1 MARSREEMTREI
13 AGYLLGLM
21 GILVLLAVVTY
32 HPLDPSL
39 FAAGSDVVHNLLS
52 WGGAAIAGIMVG
64 LMGALAPSVPVM
76 MMVIGWRWLRG
87 RELESAA
94 VVGTAWTVA
103 IIGGSGLLSALV
115 GRTGYRGGEL
125 EWGGE
130 IGRLVARGLTESLGG
145 VGALLLCA
153 GAVLA
158 GVVFGVRGSLV
169 QVFTGVGGLVAHKR
183 SEMAARW
190 ARRRDDQ
197 QRGEMRKKLLRRH
210 QERHPGPPRP
220 PLVARE
226 RFGEA
231 SFSIRRL
238 RHVAVVSEEP
248 ALQRPGAVSRP
259 PTSGAE
265 VPEPHAPPSR
275 PQRPPT
281 RHVEA
286 VPVQETFDFPE
297 APISALPEKTM
308 LALPPPAPEVD
319 PRLLAAMREHVEAK
333 CQEFRVDGT
342 VEDVLPGPV
351 ITTYEF
357 RPAAGVKYAQVVRLE
372 EDLALGLQV
381 EAVRIERIPGKATVG
396 IEVPNPERHTI
407 VLREII
413 ESSKFVHSASP
424 LTLALGKDI
433 HGRPFVADMQRMPHL
448 LIGGF
453 TGSGKSVGINAMIM
467 SILFK
472 ATPKE
477 VRFILIDPKQVEL
490 GMYEKL
496 PHLLT
501 PIISDPKDAARAL
514 RWAVRQM
521 RERYAMLAACK
532 VRNITQYNA
541 LLGDSEARK
550 VAAESAGTVELQPLP
565 FIVIIIDELA
575 DLMMTCA
582 SEVEDSI
589 GHLSQMARAVGIH
602 LLFAT
607 QRPSVD
613 IVTGV
618 IKANFPCRIA
628 YKVRTRFDSR
638 TILDT
643 EGAECL
649 LGMGDMLY
657 LAAGTS
663 RPARLHGCLVREE
676 EILTVLKHLRRL
688 GKPEFDS
695 GVLAEPEPGAGLGS
709 EAEWD
714 DPMYD
719 QAARL
724 VVGSRKASASYI
736 QRKMRLG
743 YARSARL
750 LDMMEQDGLVG
761 PSQGSRGREVLVPP
775 EYFGEVDATQLDGGG
790 EATTDD

>member
-1 MARSREEMTREI
+1 MARSREEITREV

-21 GILVLLAVVTY
+21 GVLVLLAAVTY

-52 WGGAAIAGIMVG
+52 WGGAAIAGIVVG
-64 LMGALAPSVPVM
+64 LLGALAPAVPVM
-76 MMVIGWRWLRG
+76 MMVIGWRWLHG
-87 RELESAA
+87 RELESPA

-103 IIGGSGLLSALV
+103 VVGGDGLLAALV
-115 GRTGYRGGEL
+115 GRTGYRGGQL

-130 IGRLVARGLTESLGG
+130 VGRLVARGLTGSLGP
-145 VGALLLCA
+145 VGTLVLCA

-169 QVFTGVGGLVAHKR
+169 QVFSGFGGLVTHKR

-190 ARRRDDQ
+190 ARRRDDR

-210 QERHPGPPRP
+210 QERHPGAPQP

-231 SFSIRRL
+231 SFGIRRL
-238 RHVAVVSEEP
+238 RHVAVVSDGP
-248 ALQRPGAVSRP
+248 APQA
-259 PTSGAE
+259 
-265 VPEPHAPPSR
+265 SR
-275 PQRPPT
+275 PQAGGSAEGPERRAPAPRPP
-281 RHVEA
+281 RPSARRVEA
-286 VPVQETFDFPE
+286 VPVQEAFDFPE
-297 APISALPEKTM
+297 APISPLPEKTM
-308 LALPPPAPEVD
+308 LALPPPAPELD
-319 PRLLAAMREHVEAK
+319 PKQLATMREHVEAK

-472 ATPKE
+472 ATPDD

-521 RERYAMLAACK
+521 RERYALLAACK
-532 VRNITQYNA
+532 VRNLTQYNA

-550 VAAESAGTVELQPLP
+550 IAAESAGTVELQPLP

-688 GKPEFDS
+688 GRPEFDPA
-695 GVLAEPEPGAGLGS
+695 VLAEPEPGAGFGG
-709 EAEWD
+709 ETEWD

-750 LDMMEQDGLVG
+750 LDMMEQQGLVG

>member
-1 MARSREEMTREI
+1 
-13 AGYLLGLM
+13 
-21 GILVLLAVVTY
+21 
-32 HPLDPSL
+32 
-39 FAAGSDVVHNLLS
+39 
-52 WGGAAIAGIMVG
+52 
-64 LMGALAPSVPVM
+64 
-76 MMVIGWRWLRG
+76 
-87 RELESAA
+87 
-94 VVGTAWTVA
+94 
-103 IIGGSGLLSALV
+103 
-115 GRTGYRGGEL
+115 
-125 EWGGE
+125 
-130 IGRLVARGLTESLGG
+130 
-145 VGALLLCA
+145 
-153 GAVLA
+153 
-158 GVVFGVRGSLV
+158 
-169 QVFTGVGGLVAHKR
+169 
-183 SEMAARW
+183 
-190 ARRRDDQ
+190 
-197 QRGEMRKKLLRRH
+197 
-210 QERHPGPPRP
+210 
-220 PLVARE
+220 
-226 RFGEA
+226 
-231 SFSIRRL
+231 
-238 RHVAVVSEEP
+238 
-248 ALQRPGAVSRP
+248 
-259 PTSGAE
+259 
-265 VPEPHAPPSR
+265 
-275 PQRPPT
+275 
-281 RHVEA
+281 
-286 VPVQETFDFPE
+286 
-297 APISALPEKTM
+297 
-308 LALPPPAPEVD
+308 
-319 PRLLAAMREHVEAK
+319 
-333 CQEFRVDGT
+333 
-342 VEDVLPGPV
+342 

-396 IEVPNPERHTI
+396 IEVPNPERQTI
-407 VLREII
+407 VLREVV

-453 TGSGKSVGINAMIM
+453 TGSGKSVGINAMIL

-472 ATPKE
+472 STPE
-477 VRFILIDPKQVEL
+477 QVRFILIDPKQVEL

-501 PIISDPKDAARAL
+501 PIISDPKEAAKAL

-521 RERYAMLAACK
+521 RERYSLLAACK
-532 VRNITQYNA
+532 VRNLTQYNA
-541 LLGDSEARK
+541 LLGDADTRRA
-550 VAAESAGTVELQPLP
+550 AAESAGTEELRPLP
-565 FIVIIIDELA
+565 FIVVIIDELA

-582 SEVEDSI
+582 TEVEDSI

-663 RPARLHGCLVREE
+663 RPVRLHGCLVREE

-688 GKPEFDS
+688 GRPEFDTA
-695 GVLAEPEPGAGLGS
+695 VLAEPEPGAGFNG

-714 DPMYD
+714 DPMYA

-724 VVGSRKASASYI
+724 VVSSRKASASYI
-736 QRKMRLG
+736 QRKLRLG

-750 LDMMEQDGLVG
+750 LDMMEQEGVVG
-761 PSQGSRGREVLVPP
+761 PSQGSRGREVLVPAD
-775 EYFGEVDATQLDGGG
+775 YFGEVDATQQDDG
-790 EATTDD
+790 EEDPTDG

>member
-1 MARSREEMTREI
+1 MARSREEITREV

-21 GILVLLAVVTY
+21 GVLVLLAAVTY

-52 WGGAAIAGIMVG
+52 WGGAAIAGIVVG
-64 LMGALAPSVPVM
+64 LLGALAPAVPAM
-76 MMVIGWRWLRG
+76 MMVVGWRWLHG
-87 RELESAA
+87 RELESPA

-103 IIGGSGLLSALV
+103 VVGGDGLLAALV
-115 GRTGYRGGEL
+115 GRTGYRGGQL

-130 IGRLVARGLTESLGG
+130 VGRLVARGLTESLGP
-145 VGALLLCA
+145 VGALVLCA

-169 QVFTGVGGLVAHKR
+169 QVFAGFGGLMTHKR

-190 ARRRDDQ
+190 ARRRDDR

-210 QERHPGPPRP
+210 QERHPGAPRP

-231 SFSIRRL
+231 SFGIRRL
-238 RHVAVVSEEP
+238 RHVAVVSDEP
-248 ALQRPGAVSRP
+248 APQTSRRQAGATAEGSERHALAPRPVRP
-259 PTSGAE
+259 TA
-265 VPEPHAPPSR
+265 R
-275 PQRPPT
+275 R
-281 RHVEA
+281 VEA
-286 VPVQETFDFPE
+286 VPVQEAFDFPE
-297 APISALPEKTM
+297 APISPLPEKTM
-308 LALPPPAPEVD
+308 LALPPPAPELD
-319 PRLLAAMREHVEAK
+319 PKQLAVMREHVEAK

-472 ATPKE
+472 ATPND

-501 PIISDPKDAARAL
+501 PIISDPKEAARAL

-521 RERYAMLAACK
+521 RERYALLAACK
-532 VRNITQYNA
+532 VRNLTQYNA
-541 LLGDSEARK
+541 LLGDTEARR

-688 GKPEFDS
+688 GKPEFDP
-695 GVLAEPEPGAGLGS
+695 GVLAEPEPGAGFGG
-709 EAEWD
+709 ETEWD

-719 QAARL
+719 HAARL

-750 LDMMEQDGLVG
+750 LDMMEQQGLVG

-775 EYFGEVDATQLDGGG
+775 EYFGEVDATQLDSGG
-790 EATTDD
+790 EVTTDD

>member
-1 MARSREEMTREI
+1 MARTREEITREI
-13 AGYLLGLM
+13 AGYILGIL
-21 GILVLLAVVTY
+21 GVLVLLAVVTY

-39 FAAGSDVVHNLLS
+39 FSAGSDVVHNLLS
-52 WGGAAIAGIMVG
+52 YGGSAIAGLLVG
-64 LMGALAPSVPVM
+64 LLGLPALVVPAI
-76 MMVIGWRWLRG
+76 MMVVGWHWLRG
-87 RELESAA
+87 QELESPRIQ
-94 VVGTAWTVA
+94 GTAWVVATV
-103 IIGGSGLLSALV
+103 GGDGLLTALV
-115 GRTGYRGGEL
+115 GRTPYRGGEL

-130 IGRLVARGLTESLGG
+130 MGRLVARGLNESLGP
-145 VGALLLCA
+145 VATLVLCA
-153 GAVLA
+153 AALLA
-158 GVVFGVRGSLV
+158 GVVFGFRGSLV
-169 QVFTGVGGLVAHKR
+169 LVFSGVGELLTRKR

-190 ARRRDDQ
+190 AREREDRR
-197 QRGEMRKKLLRRH
+197 REEMRRELLRRH
-210 QERHPGPPRP
+210 QERH
-220 PLVARE
+220 RE
-226 RFGEA
+226 RSGEA
-231 SFSIRRL
+231 GFRIRRL
-238 RHVAVVSEEP
+238 HRVATIWEDPKPRRSAAPERTAGPERPASREEP
-248 ALQRPGAVSRP
+248 AP
-259 PTSGAE
+259 
-265 VPEPHAPPSR
+265 R
-275 PQRPPT
+275 PQRAST
-281 RHVEA
+281 RRVEA
-286 VPVQETFDFPE
+286 VAVQEEFDFPE
-297 APISALPEKTM
+297 APISPLPEKTM
-308 LALPPPAPEVD
+308 LLPPPPAPELD
-319 PRLLAAMREHVEAK
+319 PRQLSAMREHVEAK
-333 CQEFRVDGT
+333 CQEFRVDGR
-342 VEDVLPGPV
+342 VEDVLPGPI

-396 IEVPNPERHTI
+396 IEVPNPERQTI
-407 VLREII
+407 VLREVV

-472 ATPKE
+472 STPE
-477 VRFILIDPKQVEL
+477 QVRFILIDPKQVEL
-490 GMYEKL
+490 GMYERL

-501 PIISDPKDAARAL
+501 PIISDPKEAAKAL

-521 RERYAMLAACK
+521 RERYSLLAACK
-532 VRNITQYNA
+532 VRNLTQYNA
-541 LLGDSEARK
+541 LLGDAETRR
-550 VAAESAGTVELQPLP
+550 VAAESAGTEELRPLP
-565 FIVIIIDELA
+565 FIVVIIDELA

-582 SEVEDSI
+582 NEVEDSI

-663 RPARLHGCLVREE
+663 RPVRLHGCLVREE

-688 GKPEFDS
+688 GRPEFDP
-695 GVLAEPEPGAGLGS
+695 GVLAEPEPGANFNGGT
-709 EAEWD
+709 EWD
-714 DPMYD
+714 DPMYA

-724 VVGSRKASASYI
+724 VVSSRKASASYI
-736 QRKMRLG
+736 QRKLRLG

-750 LDMMEQDGLVG
+750 LDMMEQEGVVG

-775 EYFGEVDATQLDGGG
+775 DYFGEVDATQQDDG
-790 EATTDD
+790 EENPTDD

>member
-1 MARSREEMTREI
+1 
-13 AGYLLGLM
+13 
-21 GILVLLAVVTY
+21 
-32 HPLDPSL
+32 
-39 FAAGSDVVHNLLS
+39 
-52 WGGAAIAGIMVG
+52 
-64 LMGALAPSVPVM
+64 
-76 MMVIGWRWLRG
+76 
-87 RELESAA
+87 
-94 VVGTAWTVA
+94 
-103 IIGGSGLLSALV
+103 
-115 GRTGYRGGEL
+115 
-125 EWGGE
+125 
-130 IGRLVARGLTESLGG
+130 
-145 VGALLLCA
+145 
-153 GAVLA
+153 
-158 GVVFGVRGSLV
+158 
-169 QVFTGVGGLVAHKR
+169 
-183 SEMAARW
+183 
-190 ARRRDDQ
+190 
-197 QRGEMRKKLLRRH
+197 
-210 QERHPGPPRP
+210 
-220 PLVARE
+220 
-226 RFGEA
+226 
-231 SFSIRRL
+231 
-238 RHVAVVSEEP
+238 
-248 ALQRPGAVSRP
+248 
-259 PTSGAE
+259 
-265 VPEPHAPPSR
+265 
-275 PQRPPT
+275 
-281 RHVEA
+281 
-286 VPVQETFDFPE
+286 
-297 APISALPEKTM
+297 M
-308 LALPPPAPEVD
+308 LALPPPAPELD
-319 PRLLAAMREHVEAK
+319 PKQLATMREHVEAK

-472 ATPKE
+472 ATPDD

-521 RERYAMLAACK
+521 RERYALLAACK
-532 VRNITQYNA
+532 VRNLTQYNA

-550 VAAESAGTVELQPLP
+550 IAAESAGTVELQPLP

-688 GKPEFDS
+688 GRPEFDPA
-695 GVLAEPEPGAGLGS
+695 VLAEPEPGAGFGG
-709 EAEWD
+709 ETEWD

-750 LDMMEQDGLVG
+750 LDMMEQQGLVG

>member
-1 MARSREEMTREI
+1 MARTREEITREI
-13 AGYLLGLM
+13 AGYLLGLI
-21 GILVLLAVVTY
+21 GILVLLAVATY

-52 WGGAAIAGIMVG
+52 YGGAAIAGVLVG
-64 LMGALAPSVPVM
+64 LLGVPALAVPVIM
-76 MMVIGWRWLRG
+76 IVVGWYWLRG
-87 RELESAA
+87 RELESPAIQ
-94 VVGTAWTVA
+94 GTSWVVA
-103 IIGGSGLLSALV
+103 IIGCAGMLTILL
-115 GRTGYRGGEL
+115 GRTPYRGGEL
-125 EWGGE
+125 QWGGE
-130 IGRLVARGLTESLGG
+130 LGRLVVVGLDESLGP
-145 VGALLLCA
+145 VGALILCV
-153 GAVLA
+153 GALLA
-158 GVVFGVRGSLV
+158 GVVFGVRGSLAQAV
-169 QVFTGVGGLVAHKR
+169 TGTGALVTRRRRAL
-183 SEMAARW
+183 AARW
-190 ARRRDDQ
+190 ARRRED
-197 QRGEMRKKLLRRH
+197 RRRAHMRRQLLRRH
-210 QERHPGPPRP
+210 EERHPSGPRP

-226 RFGEA
+226 RTGNGKLR
-231 SFSIRRL
+231 IRRL
-238 RHVAVVSEEP
+238 HQVAMINEEAGAPAPAEAAVAHPSTPARTRRSSTRRVEPLAVQEVFDFVSETP
-248 ALQRPGAVSRP
+248 ASP
-259 PTSGAE
+259 
-265 VPEPHAPPSR
+265 
-275 PQRPPT
+275 
-281 RHVEA
+281 
-286 VPVQETFDFPE
+286 
-297 APISALPEKTM
+297 LPEKTM
-308 LALPPPAPEVD
+308 LLQPPPPPALD
-319 PRLLAAMREHVEAK
+319 PKQLASMRELVEAK
-333 CQEFRVDGT
+333 CLEFRVEGK

-396 IEVPNPERHTI
+396 IEVPNPERQTI
-407 VLREII
+407 VLREVV
-413 ESSKFVHSASP
+413 ESSRFVHSASP

-433 HGRPFVADMQRMPHL
+433 HGRPFVTDMQRMPHL

-453 TGSGKSVGINAMIM
+453 TGSGKSVGINGMIM

-472 ATPKE
+472 ATPE
-477 VRFILIDPKQVEL
+477 IVRFILIDPKQVEL
-490 GMYEKL
+490 GIYEKL

-521 RERYAMLAACK
+521 RERYALLAACK
-532 VRNITQYNA
+532 VRNLTQYNA
-541 LLGDSEARK
+541 LLTDSEARS
-550 VAAESAGTVELQPLP
+550 VAARTAGTEELRPLP

-582 SEVEDSI
+582 TEVEDSI

-618 IKANFPCRIA
+618 IKANFPCRIS

-649 LGMGDMLY
+649 LGQGDMLY

-663 RPARLHGCLVREE
+663 RPIRLHGCLVREE

-688 GKPEFDS
+688 GKPDFDS
-695 GVLAEPEPGAGLGS
+695 RVLEEPEPGVGVNGVT
-709 EAEWD
+709 EWD
-714 DPMYD
+714 DPMYN

-724 VVGSRKASASYI
+724 VVASRKASASYI
-736 QRKMRLG
+736 QRKLRLG

-750 LDMMEQDGLVG
+750 LDMMEQEGVVG

-775 EYFGEVDATQLDGGG
+775 EYFGEVDATAGGSG
-790 EATTDD
+790 EEGGHDD

>member
-1 MARSREEMTREI
+1 MARSREEITREV

-21 GILVLLAVVTY
+21 GVLVLLAAVTY

-52 WGGAAIAGIMVG
+52 WGGAAIAGIVVG
-64 LMGALAPSVPVM
+64 LVGALAPAVPVM
-76 MMVIGWRWLRG
+76 MMVIGWRWLHG
-87 RELESAA
+87 RELESPA

-103 IIGGSGLLSALV
+103 VVGGDGLLAALV
-115 GRTGYRGGEL
+115 GRTGYRGGQL

-130 IGRLVARGLTESLGG
+130 VGRLVARGLTDSLGP
-145 VGALLLCA
+145 VGALVLCA

-169 QVFTGVGGLVAHKR
+169 QVFAGLGGLVTHKR

-190 ARRRDDQ
+190 ARRRDDR
-197 QRGEMRKKLLRRH
+197 QRGEMRKKLMRRH
-210 QERHPGPPRP
+210 QERHPGAPQP

-231 SFSIRRL
+231 RFGIRRL
-238 RHVAVVSEEP
+238 RHVAVVSDEP
-248 ALQRPGAVSRP
+248 PPRTSRAPAVGSSEGSERR
-259 PTSGAE
+259 
-265 VPEPHAPPSR
+265 APAPR
-275 PQRPPT
+275 PQRPAA
-281 RHVEA
+281 RRVEA
-286 VPVQETFDFPE
+286 VPMQEAFDFPE
-297 APISALPEKTM
+297 APISPLPEKTM
-308 LALPPPAPEVD
+308 LALPPPAPELD
-319 PRLLAAMREHVEAK
+319 PKQLAAMREQVEAK

-407 VLREII
+407 VLREVI

-472 ATPKE
+472 ATPSD

-501 PIISDPKDAARAL
+501 PIISDPKEAARAL

-521 RERYAMLAACK
+521 RERYALLAACK
-532 VRNITQYNA
+532 VRNLTQYNA

-688 GKPEFDS
+688 GRPEFDPA
-695 GVLAEPEPGAGLGS
+695 VLAEPEPGAGFGGD
-709 EAEWD
+709 AEWD

-750 LDMMEQDGLVG
+750 LDMMEQQGLVG

>member
-1 MARSREEMTREI
+1 MARTREEITREI
-13 AGYLLGLM
+13 AGFLLALF

-39 FAAGSDVVHNLLS
+39 FAAGSDVVRNLLS
-52 WGGAAIAGIMVG
+52 HGGAAVAGVLVG
-64 LMGALAPSVPVM
+64 LVGVPALAVPVLM
-76 MMVIGWRWLRG
+76 IAVGWNWLRG
-87 RELESAA
+87 RELESPGIQGGSWSVA
-94 VVGTAWTVA
+94 VVGGAGVLT
-103 IIGGSGLLSALV
+103 LLV
-115 GRTGYRGGEL
+115 GRTPYLGGEL

-130 IGRLVARGLTESLGG
+130 VGRLVVSGLTASLGPI
-145 VGALLLCA
+145 GAAALCA
-153 GAVLA
+153 GALLA
-158 GVVFGVRGSLV
+158 GVVFGVRGSLA
-169 QVFTGVGGLVAHKR
+169 QVFTGTGALLTRKR
-183 SEMAARW
+183 SEFSARW
-190 ARRRDDQ
+190 ARRREDSRRED
-197 QRGEMRKKLLRRH
+197 MRRELLRRH
-210 QERHPGPPRP
+210 QERHPSAPRP
-220 PLVARE
+220 ALVARE
-226 RFGEA
+226 KVGDARFQ
-231 SFSIRRL
+231 IRRL
-238 RHVAVVSEEP
+238 HQVAMVAEEEPPVPPRRAPGSERPAPPPRPRRSSTPRVEPLAVQEVFDFVSETP
-248 ALQRPGAVSRP
+248 ASP
-259 PTSGAE
+259 
-265 VPEPHAPPSR
+265 
-275 PQRPPT
+275 
-281 RHVEA
+281 
-286 VPVQETFDFPE
+286 
-297 APISALPEKTM
+297 LPEKTM
-308 LALPPPAPEVD
+308 LMQPPPAPELE
-319 PRLLAAMREHVEAK
+319 PRQLATMREHVEAK
-333 CQEFRVDGT
+333 CLEFKVEGK

-396 IEVPNPERHTI
+396 IEVPNPERQTI
-407 VLREII
+407 VLREVI

-433 HGRPFVADMQRMPHL
+433 HGRPFVTDMQRMPHL

-453 TGSGKSVGINAMIM
+453 TGSGKSVGINSMIM

-472 ATPKE
+472 ATPE
-477 VRFILIDPKQVEL
+477 TVRFILIDPKQVEL
-490 GMYEKL
+490 GMYERL

-501 PIISDPKDAARAL
+501 PIISDPKEAARAL

-521 RERYAMLAACK
+521 RERYALLAACK
-532 VRNITQYNA
+532 VRNLTQYNA
-541 LLGDSEARK
+541 LLADTEARS
-550 VAAESAGTVELQPLP
+550 VAARTAGAEKLNPLP

-575 DLMMTCA
+575 DLMMTCPT
-582 SEVEDSI
+582 EVEDSI

-618 IKANFPCRIA
+618 IKANFPCRIS

-649 LGMGDMLY
+649 LGQGDMLY

-663 RPARLHGCLVREE
+663 RPIRLHGCLVREE

-688 GKPEFDS
+688 GKPEFDPH
-695 GVLAEPEPGAGLGS
+695 VLEEPEPGTALGG
-709 EAEWD
+709 ETDWD
-714 DPMYD
+714 DPMYN

-736 QRKMRLG
+736 QRKLRLG

-750 LDMMEQDGLVG
+750 LDMMEQEGLVG

-775 EYFGEVDATQLDGGG
+775 DYFGEVDATQLNDG
-790 EATTDD
+790 EEDASDD

>member
-1 MARSREEMTREI
+1 MVRSREELTREI
-13 AGYLLGLM
+13 AGYILGLI

-39 FAAGSDVVHNLLS
+39 FSAGSDVVRNLLS
-52 WGGAAIAGIMVG
+52 HGGAAVAGILVG
-64 LMGALAPSVPVM
+64 LLGAPALVVPVLM
-76 MMVIGWRWLRG
+76 MAVGWQWLHG
-87 RELESAA
+87 KELETPGIQGGAWGVA
-94 VVGTAWTVA
+94 VVGGA
-103 IIGGSGLLSALV
+103 GLLTAFV
-115 GRTGYRGGEL
+115 GRTPYLGGDL

-130 IGRLVARGLTESLGG
+130 LGRLVMVGLTESLGP
-145 VGALLLCA
+145 VGALLLCI
-153 GAVLA
+153 GALVA

-169 QVFTGVGGLVAHKR
+169 QVFSGAGSLVTRKR
-183 SEMAARW
+183 SEFSARW
-190 ARRRDDQ
+190 ARRREEHRRED
-197 QRGEMRKKLLRRH
+197 MRRRLLRRH
-210 QERHPGPPRP
+210 QERHPSPPRA
-220 PLVARE
+220 PLVAHE
-226 RFGEA
+226 HTGQGKFRF
-231 SFSIRRL
+231 RRL
-238 RHVAVVSEEP
+238 HQVAVVEQDEQAHRPSAAVREHP
-248 ALQRPGAVSRP
+248 ASPGRPRRP
-259 PTSGAE
+259 S
-265 VPEPHAPPSR
+265 APRVAPL
-275 PQRPPT
+275 
-281 RHVEA
+281 A
-286 VPVQETFDFPE
+286 VQEVFDFVGETP
-297 APISALPEKTM
+297 ASPLPEKTM
-308 LALPPPAPEVD
+308 LLQPPPAPTLD
-319 PRLLAAMREHVEAK
+319 PKQLALMRELVEAK
-333 CQEFRVDGT
+333 CLEFKVEGK

-396 IEVPNPERHTI
+396 IEVPNPERQII
-407 VLREII
+407 VLREAI

-424 LTLALGKDI
+424 LTIALGKDI

-453 TGSGKSVGINAMIM
+453 TGSGKSVGINSMIM

-472 ATPKE
+472 STPE
-477 VRFILIDPKQVEL
+477 TVRFILIDPKQVEL

-521 RERYAMLAACK
+521 RERYALLAACK
-532 VRNITQYNA
+532 VRNLTQYNA
-541 LLGDSEARK
+541 LLTDAEARS
-550 VAAESAGTVELQPLP
+550 VAARTAGTEDLRPLP

-575 DLMMTCA
+575 DLMMTCPT
-582 SEVEDSI
+582 EVEDSI

-618 IKANFPCRIA
+618 IKANFPCRIS

-649 LGMGDMLY
+649 LGQGDMLY

-663 RPARLHGCLVREE
+663 RPIRLHGCLVREE

-688 GKPEFDS
+688 GKPEFDPR
-695 GVLAEPEPGAGLGS
+695 VLEEPEPGVGLGG
-709 EAEWD
+709 EPEWD
-714 DPMYD
+714 DPMYN

-724 VVGSRKASASYI
+724 VVASRKASASYI
-736 QRKMRLG
+736 QRKLRLG

-750 LDMMEQDGLVG
+750 LDMMEQEGLVG
-761 PSQGSRGREVLVPP
+761 PSQGSRGREVRVPP
-775 EYFGEVDATQLDGGG
+775 EYFGEVDATQENNG
-790 EATTDD
+790 EEGSSDD

>member
-1 MARSREEMTREI
+1 MARTREELTREI
-13 AGYLLGLM
+13 AGYLLGLI
-21 GILVLLAVVTY
+21 GILVLLAVLTY

-39 FAAGSDVVHNLLS
+39 FSAGSDVVHNLLS
-52 WGGAAIAGIMVG
+52 HGGAAVAGILVG
-64 LMGALAPSVPVM
+64 LLGAPALVVPVLM
-76 MMVIGWRWLRG
+76 LAVGWQWLHG
-87 RELESAA
+87 KELETPGIQGGAWSVAA
-94 VVGTAWTVA
+94 V
-103 IIGGSGLLSALV
+103 GGAGLLTTFV
-115 GRTGYRGGEL
+115 GHTPYRGGEL

-130 IGRLVARGLTESLGG
+130 LGRLVVVGLTGSLGPVG
-145 VGALLLCA
+145 SLVLCVGAL
-153 GAVLA
+153 VA

-169 QVFTGVGGLVAHKR
+169 QVFSGTGALVTRKR
-183 SEMAARW
+183 SEFSARW
-190 ARRRDDQ
+190 ARRRDEHRRED
-197 QRGEMRKKLLRRH
+197 MRRRLLRRH
-210 QERHPGPPRP
+210 QERHPSPPRA

-226 RFGEA
+226 HPGQGRFR
-231 SFSIRRL
+231 FRRL
-238 RHVAVVSEEP
+238 HQVAVVDQDEQV
-248 ALQRPGAVSRP
+248 QRASTAAHGRPVAASRP
-259 PTSGAE
+259 RRPS
-265 VPEPHAPPSR
+265 APRVAPL
-275 PQRPPT
+275 
-281 RHVEA
+281 A
-286 VPVQETFDFPE
+286 VQEVFDFVGETP
-297 APISALPEKTM
+297 ASPLPEKTM
-308 LALPPPAPEVD
+308 LLQPPPAPTLD
-319 PRLLAAMREHVEAK
+319 PKQLVAMRELVEAK
-333 CQEFRVDGT
+333 CLEFKVEGK

-396 IEVPNPERHTI
+396 IEVPNPERQVI
-407 VLREII
+407 VLREVI
-413 ESSKFVHSASP
+413 ESSKFMHSASP

-433 HGRPFVADMQRMPHL
+433 HGRAFITDMQRMPHL

-453 TGSGKSVGINAMIM
+453 TGSGKSVGINSMIM

-472 ATPKE
+472 ATPE
-477 VRFILIDPKQVEL
+477 TVRFILIDPKQVEL

-521 RERYAMLAACK
+521 RERYALLATCK
-532 VRNITQYNA
+532 VRNLTQYNA
-541 LLGDSEARK
+541 LLTDTEARS
-550 VAAESAGTVELQPLP
+550 VAARTAGTEDLRPLP

-575 DLMMTCA
+575 DLMMTCPT
-582 SEVEDSI
+582 EVEDSI

-618 IKANFPCRIA
+618 IKANFPCRIS

-649 LGMGDMLY
+649 LGQGDMLY

-663 RPARLHGCLVREE
+663 RPVRLHGCLVREE

-688 GKPEFDS
+688 GKPEFDPR
-695 GVLAEPEPGAGLGS
+695 VLEEPEPGVGLSGGT
-709 EAEWD
+709 EWD
-714 DPMYD
+714 DPMYN

-724 VVGSRKASASYI
+724 VVVSRKASASYI
-736 QRKMRLG
+736 QRKLRLG

-750 LDMMEQDGLVG
+750 LDMMEQEGLVG

-775 EYFGEVDATQLDGGG
+775 DYFGEVDATQEING
-790 EATTDD
+790 EEGSSDD

>member
-1 MARSREEMTREI
+1 MVRSREEVSREI
-13 AGYLLGLM
+13 AGYVLGLI
-21 GILVLLAVVTY
+21 GLLVFLAVATY
-32 HPLDPSL
+32 DPLDPSL
-39 FAAGSDVVHNLLS
+39 FSAGSDVVHNLL
-52 WGGAAIAGIMVG
+52 WQVGAAIAGVLVG
-64 LMGALAPSVPVM
+64 LMGIPALLVPVLLLA
-76 MMVIGWRWLRG
+76 VGWEWFRG
-87 RELESAA
+87 RQLESPGLQTAA
-94 VVGTAWTVA
+94 WAVA
-103 IIGGSGLLSALV
+103 VMGADGLLAALLP
-115 GRTGYRGGEL
+115 RLAYRGGEL
-125 EWGGE
+125 DTGGQFG
-130 IGRLVARGLTESLGG
+130 ILVARGLHESLGP
-145 VGALLLCA
+145 VGALVICA
-153 GAVLA
+153 GALLA
-158 GVVFGVRGSLV
+158 GAVFGVRGSLHQAFTSV
-169 QVFTGVGGLVAHKR
+169 STGVAHRR
-183 SEMAARW
+183 SVMATRW
-190 ARRRDDQ
+190 ARWREGKRREEQ
-197 QRGEMRKKLLRRH
+197 HRQVLRRH
-210 QERHPGPPRP
+210 EERHPPAPPP

-226 RFGEA
+226 REGEA
-231 SFSIRRL
+231 QFSIRRL
-238 RHVAVVSEEP
+238 
-248 ALQRPGAVSRP
+248 SRV
-259 PTSGAE
+259 E
-265 VPEPHAPPSR
+265 LVPEPAPEPSLAAAAR
-275 PQRPPT
+275 RAAGHVPSSTIT
-281 RHVEA
+281 RVQ
-286 VPVQETFDFPE
+286 PVAIQKVFDFVGETP
-297 APISALPEKTM
+297 ASALPEKTM
-308 LALPPPAPEVD
+308 LQVAQPVPSVD
-319 PRLLAAMREHVEAK
+319 PKQVAAMREHLETK
-333 CQEFRVDGT
+333 CHEFRVEGK

-396 IEVPNPERHTI
+396 IEVPNPERETI
-407 VLREII
+407 VLREVV
-413 ESSKFVHSASP
+413 ESSKFIHSASP

-472 ATPKE
+472 ATPE
-477 VRFILIDPKQVEL
+477 HVRFILIDPKQVEL
-490 GMYEKL
+490 GIYEKL

-501 PIISDPKDAARAL
+501 PIIADPKEAAKAL
-514 RWAVRQM
+514 RWAVREM
-521 RERYAMLAACK
+521 RERYQLLAACK
-532 VRNITQYNA
+532 VRHITQYNA
-541 LLGDSEARK
+541 LLGNAEAQRA
-550 VAAESAGTVELQPLP
+550 AAEASGSTELKPLP
-565 FIVIIIDELA
+565 FIVVIIDELA
-575 DLMMTCA
+575 DLMMTCP

-663 RPARLHGCLVREE
+663 RPIRLHGCLVREE

-688 GKPEFDS
+688 GKPEFDAR
-695 GVLAEPEPGAGLGS
+695 VLEDPEPVGGLGGT
-709 EAEWD
+709 AEWD
-714 DPMYD
+714 DPMYQ

-724 VVGSRKASASYI
+724 VVTSRKASASYI
-736 QRKMRLG
+736 QRKLRLG

-750 LDMMEQDGLVG
+750 LDMMEQEGVVG

-775 EYFGEVDATQLDGGG
+775 DYFGEVDDTAAVAEDV
-790 EATTDD
+790 DDADD

>member
-1 MARSREEMTREI
+1 MARSREEITREV

-21 GILVLLAVVTY
+21 GVLVLLAAVTY

-39 FAAGSDVVHNLLS
+39 FAAGSDTVHNLLS
-52 WGGAAIAGIMVG
+52 WGGAAIAGIVVG
-64 LMGALAPSVPVM
+64 LLGALAPAVPVM
-76 MMVIGWRWLRG
+76 MMAIGWRWLHG
-87 RELESAA
+87 RELESPA
-94 VVGTAWTVA
+94 VVGSAWTVA
-103 IIGGSGLLSALV
+103 VVGGDGLLAALV

-125 EWGGE
+125 ELGGE
-130 IGRLVARGLTESLGG
+130 VGRLVARGLTESLGP
-145 VGALLLCA
+145 VGALVLCA

-158 GVVFGVRGSLV
+158 GVVLGVQGSLA
-169 QVFTGVGGLVAHKR
+169 QVFAGFGGLMTHKR

-190 ARRRDDQ
+190 ARRRDDR

-210 QERHPGPPRP
+210 QERHPGAPQP

-231 SFSIRRL
+231 RFGIRRL
-238 RHVAVVSEEP
+238 RHVAVVSDEP
-248 ALQRPGAVSRP
+248 ARQ
-259 PTSGAE
+259 T
-265 VPEPHAPPSR
+265 SR
-275 PQRPPT
+275 PQAGASTEGSERRAPAPRPARPAT
-281 RHVEA
+281 RRVEA
-286 VPVQETFDFPE
+286 VPVQEAFDFPE
-297 APISALPEKTM
+297 APISPLPEKTM
-308 LALPPPAPEVD
+308 LALPPPAPELD
-319 PRLLAAMREHVEAK
+319 PKQLATMREHVEAK

-472 ATPKE
+472 ATPDD

-501 PIISDPKDAARAL
+501 PIISDPKEAARAL

-521 RERYAMLAACK
+521 RERYALLAACK
-532 VRNITQYNA
+532 VRNLTQYNA

-663 RPARLHGCLVREE
+663 RPVRLHGCLVRED

-688 GKPEFDS
+688 GKPEFDPA
-695 GVLAEPEPGAGLGS
+695 VLAEPEPGAGFGG

-750 LDMMEQDGLVG
+750 LDMMEQQGLVG

-775 EYFGEVDATQLDGGG
+775 EYFGEVDATHLDGGG

>member
-1 MARSREEMTREI
+1 MARTKEEITREI
-13 AGYLLGLM
+13 AGYLLCLI
-21 GILVLLAVVTY
+21 GILVLLAIVTY

-52 WGGAAIAGIMVG
+52 HGGAAIAGVVVGLLGLPSLAVPVIMVG
-64 LMGALAPSVPVM
+64 V
-76 MMVIGWRWLRG
+76 GWWWLRG
-87 RELESAA
+87 KELPSPRIQGTAWAAA
-94 VVGTAWTVA
+94 VVGGAGVLA
-103 IIGGSGLLSALV
+103 ILL
-115 GRTGYRGGEL
+115 GKTPYRGGEL

-130 IGRLVARGLTESLGG
+130 VGRLVVAGLTESLGQVG
-145 VGALLLCA
+145 AVLVCTGALL
-153 GAVLA
+153 A
-158 GVVFGVRGSLV
+158 GVIFGVRGSLA
-169 QVFTGVGGLVAHKR
+169 QALGGATELLARKR
-183 SEMAARW
+183 GELAARW
-190 ARRRDDQ
+190 ARRRED
-197 QRGEMRKKLLRRH
+197 RRREGMRRQLLRRH
-210 QERHPGPPRP
+210 QERHPSAPRPELVVRERTGRAKFGIRRLHQVAMVREEEAAPAPAATAPAPRAAGPPRP
-220 PLVARE
+220 RRSPAARVEPL
-226 RFGEA
+226 
-231 SFSIRRL
+231 
-238 RHVAVVSEEP
+238 AVQEVFDFVSETP
-248 ALQRPGAVSRP
+248 A
-259 PTSGAE
+259 
-265 VPEPHAPPSR
+265 
-275 PQRPPT
+275 
-281 RHVEA
+281 
-286 VPVQETFDFPE
+286 
-297 APISALPEKTM
+297 SALPEKTM
-308 LALPPPAPEVD
+308 LLQPPPAPTLD
-319 PRLLAAMREHVEAK
+319 PKQLAAMRELVESK
-333 CQEFRVDGT
+333 CLEFKVEGK

-396 IEVPNPERHTI
+396 IEVPNPERQTI
-407 VLREII
+407 VLREVV

-433 HGRPFVADMQRMPHL
+433 HGRPFVTDMQRMPHL

-453 TGSGKSVGINAMIM
+453 TGSGKSVGINSMIM

-472 ATPKE
+472 ATPE
-477 VRFILIDPKQVEL
+477 VVRFILIDPKQVEL

-501 PIISDPKDAARAL
+501 PIISDPKEAARAL

-521 RERYAMLAACK
+521 RERYALLAACK
-532 VRNITQYNA
+532 VRNLTQYNA
-541 LLGDSEARK
+541 LLADTEARS
-550 VAAESAGTVELQPLP
+550 VAARSAGAEELRPLP

-575 DLMMTCA
+575 DLMMTCPT
-582 SEVEDSI
+582 EVEDSI

-618 IKANFPCRIA
+618 IKANFPCRIS

-638 TILDT
+638 TILDS

-649 LGMGDMLY
+649 LGQGDMLY

-663 RPARLHGCLVREE
+663 RPIRLHGCLVREE

-688 GKPEFDS
+688 GKPEFDPR
-695 GVLAEPEPGAGLGS
+695 VLEEPEPGSGPGGEPL
-709 EAEWD
+709 WD

-724 VVGSRKASASYI
+724 VVASRKASASYI
-736 QRKMRLG
+736 QRKLRLG

-750 LDMMEQDGLVG
+750 LDMMEQEGVVG

-775 EYFGEVDATQLDGGG
+775 DHFGEVDATQTG
-790 EATTDD
+790 EGEEDPSDD